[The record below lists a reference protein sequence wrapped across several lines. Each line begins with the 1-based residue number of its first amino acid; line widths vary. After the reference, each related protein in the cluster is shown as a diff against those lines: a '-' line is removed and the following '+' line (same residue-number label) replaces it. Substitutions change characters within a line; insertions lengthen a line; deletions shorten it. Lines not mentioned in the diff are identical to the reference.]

1 MSSAM
6 NNDIF
11 KKFSPNLKKALIEA
25 EKIAASYRSAINTE
39 HQLLSLLQNKDTL
52 AFEILSSF
60 DISTD
65 RISLI
70 SSLVTPKPV
79 ADKDTINPDARKSIQ
94 MAVQNALKYNHANIG
109 SEHLLLALISDKSFN
124 SYQII
129 ERTGIDPK
137 KIKKQIKS
145 IFFGINNSFS
155 SQTKPLPRNIAF
167 DDAGF
172 MPPEMG
178 EDQPFFGFGAMPQ
191 DNIAGIAKKES
202 ALDQFSINLTKSA
215 LAGKLD
221 PVIGREKEILRLTQ
235 TLSRRTKNNPIL
247 IGEPGVGKTS
257 IVEGL
262 AQKIAAGAVPDKLRG
277 MEIMSIDLG
286 SILAGTMYRGQ
297 FESRIKK
304 ILAEITI
311 RRNIILFVDEIHMM
325 VGAGSTE
332 GSIDAANLLKPMLAK
347 GELRLIGS
355 TTFDEYKKHIEK
367 DSAFERRFQPIQV
380 PESTIKETVTILNG
394 IKSRYESFH
403 HVKYLPEAIR
413 AATELSARYI
423 NDRFLPDKA
432 IDLLDEAGAAKN
444 LDINKNQRLDRLET
458 QLAEIKKKKED
469 AIASERYEEATTI
482 RETEIKLSQEINKIS
497 ANTPKNAERTVSDSD
512 IAKLVSEWTGVP
524 VANIN
529 KSERKNYLNLD
540 KNIRKY
546 IIGQDA
552 AILELSKALKRA
564 RTGIGNPKRPIGS
577 FLFLGPTGVGK
588 TELAKVL
595 AREVFGDNNSLI
607 KLDMSEFIEKH
618 NVARL
623 IGAPAG
629 YVGYEEG
636 GRLTETVRKNP
647 YSVILFDEIEK
658 AHPEVFNILLQIMED
673 GQLSDAKGRKVD
685 FRNCIIILTSN
696 LGTEILRRQTMIG
709 FNKSHS
715 SKDRYLKLKDSI
727 IEMVEK
733 SFRPEFINRLDQI
746 IVFYPLGK
754 NAITKIVT
762 LQINELAARLEKQGI
777 RLDAPATVRE
787 LIAKESYNEEYGA
800 RPIRKYIAD
809 HIETLIS
816 DALLAEKYHSSDVIR
831 LIVKDSEIQLA

>member
-1 MSSAM
+1 M
-6 NNDIF
+6 NNEIF
-11 KKFSPNLKKALIEA
+11 KKFSPNLKKSLIEA
-25 EKIAASYRSAINTE
+25 EKIAQSYKSAINTE
-39 HQLLSLLQNKDTL
+39 HQLLSLLQIKDTL

-60 DISTD
+60 DISAE

-70 SSLVTPKPV
+70 SSLAATKPV
-79 ADKDTINPDARKSIQ
+79 LETDPVSSDAKKSIQ
-94 MAVQNALKYNHANIG
+94 MAVQSALKYNHANIG
-109 SEHLLLALISDKSFN
+109 SEHLLLALISNKAFN

-129 ERTGIDPK
+129 ERAGIDPK
-137 KIKKQIKS
+137 KIKRQIES
-145 IFFGINNSFS
+145 LFSGINNSFA
-155 SQTKPLPRNIAF
+155 SQSKPVQPNMAF

-178 EDQPFFGFGAMPQ
+178 DDQPFFGFGAMPQ
-191 DNIAGIAKKES
+191 QGNTATAAKKES

-215 LAGKLD
+215 ASGKLD
-221 PVIGREKEILRLTQ
+221 PVIGRQSEILRLAQ

-247 IGEPGVGKTS
+247 IGEPGVGKTA

-262 AQKIAAGAVPDKLRG
+262 AQRIASGTVPDKLRG

-304 ILAEITI
+304 ILAEISK
-311 RRNIILFVDEIHMM
+311 RGNIILFVDEIHMM

-380 PESTIKETVTILNG
+380 AEPTIEEAIKILNG

-403 HVKYLPEAIR
+403 NVKYSAEAIE
-413 AATELSARYI
+413 AAVELSARYI
-423 NDRFLPDKA
+423 NDRYLPDKA
-432 IDLLDEAGAAKN
+432 IDLLDEAGAAQN
-444 LDINKNQRLDRLET
+444 LDINKNQQLNQLKKE
-458 QLAEIKKKKED
+458 LAEVLKKKEE
-469 AIASERYEEATTI
+469 AISSERYEEATI
-482 RETEIKLSQEINKIS
+482 LRESEMKLNAGIAKET
-497 ANTPKNAERTVSDSD
+497 ANIPKSEKKTVLDSD
-512 IAKLVSEWTGVP
+512 IARLVSEWTGVP
-524 VANIN
+524 VSNIN
-529 KSERKNYLNLD
+529 KSERKSYLNLD
-540 KNIRKY
+540 KNLRKY
-546 IIGQDA
+546 IIGQEA
-552 AILELSKALKRA
+552 AIAELSKALKRA
-564 RTGIGNPKRPIGS
+564 RTGISNPKRPIGS
-577 FLFLGPTGVGK
+577 FMFLGPTGVGK

-595 AREVFGDNNSLI
+595 AREVFGSDNSLI
-607 KLDMSEFIEKH
+607 KLDMSEFMEKH

-629 YVGYEEG
+629 YIGYEEG

-658 AHPEVFNILLQIMED
+658 AHSEVFNILLQIMED

-696 LGTEILRRQTMIG
+696 LGTEILRRQATIG
-709 FNKSHS
+709 FNKSD
-715 SKDRYLKLKDSI
+715 SKEDKYNKLKDSV
-727 IEMVEK
+727 IESVEK

-746 IVFYPLGK
+746 IVFYPLDK
-754 NAITKIVT
+754 FAIKKIVA
-762 LQINELAARLEKQGI
+762 LQTGELIARLKKQGI
-777 RLDAPATVRE
+777 ALDLPVTVTD
-787 LIAKESYNEEYGA
+787 LIAQESYNEEYGA

-809 HIETLIS
+809 HVETLIS
-816 DALLAEKYHSSDVIR
+816 DALLTEKYLPGDTIH
-831 LIVKDSEIQLA
+831 LALKNSEIQIA